1 MDTLLE
7 DTLQLTLNMEK
18 THITHVDDGFTFLGH
33 RIIRKRGGTGRRRP
47 VTQIPQDRAQRFVQ
61 RLVREL
67 STGYDRNRLDVVAH
81 LNRRLAGWAA
91 FYQYTDHTAGVFRRV
106 DHVVFW
112 QLARW
117 MARKYRSGVAQEL
130 QRAVRAPQPSA
141 AKTWVVTGRGPD
153 GRGGTV
159 VLRGLVGSPKGP
171 CRWRNPPRNPY
182 ILDPETPP
190 LLTSHYRDVAFAL
203 QH

>member
-1 MDTLLE
+1 M
-7 DTLQLTLNMEK
+7 
-18 THITHVDDGFTFLGH
+18 
-33 RIIRKRGGTGRRRP
+33 
-47 VTQIPQDRAQRFVQ
+47 Q

-67 STGYDRNRLDVVAH
+67 STGYDRNRLEVVAH
-81 LNRRLAGWAA
+81 LNRQLAGWAA
-91 FYQYTDHTAGVFRRV
+91 FYQYTDYTAGVFRRV

-159 VLRGLVGSPKGP
+159 VLRCLVGSPKGP

-182 ILDPETPP
+182 ILDPETPR
-190 LLTSHYRDVAFAL
+190 S
-203 QH
+203 